1 MIGSC
6 TEYVYSFRRKHVFNL
21 HTETNSIKN
30 GAKDKAITFLHIHRF
45 KFLVTIR
52 NISDERFHYFFNILY
67 IPILHTHV

>member
-6 TEYVYSFRRKHVFNL
+6 TEYVYSSRRKHVFN
-21 HTETNSIKN
+21 HIKN

-52 NISDERFHYFFNILY
+52 NISDKRFHYFFNILY
-67 IPILHTHV
+67 IPILHTNV